1 MDYGV
6 LPTGFIKMRLPEI
19 RAAIIA
25 DLKQRLLAAG
35 LPADIQTRPDSVL
48 GLLIDTFA
56 EREAALWNVAEGVY
70 NAMYPDTAAGIAL
83 DNAVAF
89 TGVRRLG
96 ARPSAADLLIY
107 ADRTIQVPRGAQ
119 FKNTV
124 TQTVWA
130 TTADLTVSAA
140 NAAELLIVP
149 TAQPDFTYWVALG
162 DSRFAYRSGHT
173 ATADE
178 VADGLKTALSASS
191 DFAVEKEGVFLRIR
205 SLASDSIRSA
215 VSDHLAIAEI
225 GAVVPASPLEGLEE
239 AAADTITEAVTLI
252 DGMKRVR
259 NRVAV
264 AGRVA
269 ESDEDLRARYETGV
283 YALGA
288 ATHATILANLKRDIP
303 TARDIHVF
311 ENDTDVQ
318 VGDLKPHSIK
328 VLIDGGKDDEI
339 AQAIYR
345 VKAAGINTNGD
356 MAKTITTPTGNQ
368 VIRFSRPTYRYIWVQ
383 ATLTLLTGTDAAFP
397 ADGYESVRADLN
409 SIGQKLQVGD
419 DVVVQKFY
427 CGVFKTPGVESVTF
441 KFAASNSPTV
451 RPADGAFSPNNIVI
465 GNYERAMFDPMR
477 IEVR

>member
-19 RAAIIA
+19 RAAIIT

-70 NAMYPDTAAGIAL
+70 NAMYPDTAIGIAL

-96 ARPSAADLLIY
+96 ERPSSADLLIY

-140 NAAELLIVP
+140 NAAEILITP
-149 TAQPDFTYWVALG
+149 TAQPDFTYWVAIG
-162 DSRFAYRSGHT
+162 DQRFTYRSGRN
-173 ATADE
+173 ATADD
-178 VADGLKTALSASS
+178 VVDGLKTALSASS
-191 DFAVEKEGVFLRIR
+191 DFAAEKNGVFLRIR
-205 SLASDSIRSA
+205 SVAADSVRAA
-215 VSDHLAIAEI
+215 VSDNLSIVEI

-311 ENDTDVQ
+311 ENDTDTQ

-356 MAKTITTPTGNQ
+356 IAKTITTPTGNQ

-397 ADGYESVRADLN
+397 ADGYESVRADL
-409 SIGQKLQVGD
+409 SAIGQKSQVGD

-427 CGVFKTPGVESVTF
+427 CGVFKTPGIESVTF

-465 GNYERAMFDPMR
+465 GNYERAMFDPVR

>member
-70 NAMYPDTAAGIAL
+70 NAMYPDTATGIAL

-96 ARPSAADLLIY
+96 ARPSSADLLIY
-107 ADRTIQVPRGAQ
+107 ADRTIRVPRGAQ

-162 DSRFAYRSGHT
+162 DRRFTYRSGHT

-205 SLASDSIRSA
+205 SLASDSILAA
-215 VSDHLAIAEI
+215 VSDHLVIAEI

-239 AAADTITEAVTLI
+239 AAVNTITEAVTLI

-264 AGRVA
+264 AGRAA

-311 ENDTDVQ
+311 
-318 VGDLKPHSIK
+318 
-328 VLIDGGKDDEI
+328 
-339 AQAIYR
+339 
-345 VKAAGINTNGD
+345 
-356 MAKTITTPTGNQ
+356 
-368 VIRFSRPTYRYIWVQ
+368 
-383 ATLTLLTGTDAAFP
+383 
-397 ADGYESVRADLN
+397 
-409 SIGQKLQVGD
+409 
-419 DVVVQKFY
+419 
-427 CGVFKTPGVESVTF
+427 
-441 KFAASNSPTV
+441 
-451 RPADGAFSPNNIVI
+451 
-465 GNYERAMFDPMR
+465 
-477 IEVR
+477 

>member
-35 LPADIQTRPDSVL
+35 LPADLQTRPDSVL

-70 NAMYPDTAAGIAL
+70 NAMYPDTATGIAL

-96 ARPSAADLLIY
+96 ARPSLADLLIY

-162 DSRFAYRSGHT
+162 DRRFTYRSGHT
-173 ATADE
+173 STADE

-205 SLASDSIRSA
+205 PLASDSIRSA

-225 GAVVPASPLEGLEE
+225 GAVVPVSPLEGLEE
-239 AAADTITEAVTLI
+239 AAVNTITEAVTLI
-252 DGMKRVR
+252 DGLKRVR
-259 NRVAV
+259 NRAAV
-264 AGRVA
+264 AGRLA

-288 ATHATILANLKRDIP
+288 ATHDTILANLKRDIP

-328 VLIDGGKDDEI
+328 VLIDGGKDDDI
-339 AQAIYR
+339 ARAIYR
-345 VKAAGINTNGD
+345 MKAAGIDTNGD
-356 MAKTITTPTGNQ
+356 VVKTVATPNGGQ
-368 VIRFSRPTYRYIWVQ
+368 LIRFSRPTYRYIWVQ
-383 ATLTLLTGTDAAFP
+383 ATLTLLTGADAAFP
-397 ADGYESVRADLN
+397 ADGYETVRADLN
-409 SIGQKLQVGD
+409 AIGQKL
-419 DVVVQKFY
+419 
-427 CGVFKTPGVESVTF
+427 
-441 KFAASNSPTV
+441 
-451 RPADGAFSPNNIVI
+451 
-465 GNYERAMFDPMR
+465 
-477 IEVR
+477 

>member
-70 NAMYPDTAAGIAL
+70 NAMYPDTATGIAL

-96 ARPSAADLLIY
+96 ARPSSADLLIY

-162 DSRFAYRSGHT
+162 DRRFTYRSGHV

-178 VADGLKTALSASS
+178 VADGLKTALSASP

-215 VSDHLAIAEI
+215 VSDHLAIAEV
-225 GAVVPASPLEGLEE
+225 GAVVPASPLEGL
-239 AAADTITEAVTLI
+239 AFILNPPP
-252 DGMKRVR
+252 RS
-259 NRVAV
+259 
-264 AGRVA
+264 GR
-269 ESDEDLRARYETGV
+269 G
-283 YALGA
+283 
-288 ATHATILANLKRDIP
+288 
-303 TARDIHVF
+303 
-311 ENDTDVQ
+311 
-318 VGDLKPHSIK
+318 
-328 VLIDGGKDDEI
+328 
-339 AQAIYR
+339 
-345 VKAAGINTNGD
+345 
-356 MAKTITTPTGNQ
+356 
-368 VIRFSRPTYRYIWVQ
+368 
-383 ATLTLLTGTDAAFP
+383 
-397 ADGYESVRADLN
+397 
-409 SIGQKLQVGD
+409 
-419 DVVVQKFY
+419 
-427 CGVFKTPGVESVTF
+427 
-441 KFAASNSPTV
+441 
-451 RPADGAFSPNNIVI
+451 RPAPAPDVA
-465 GNYERAMFDPMR
+465 
-477 IEVR
+477 

>member
-19 RAAIIA
+19 RAAIIT

-70 NAMYPDTAAGIAL
+70 NAMYPDTAIGIAL

-96 ARPSAADLLIY
+96 ERPSSADLLIY

-130 TTADLTVSAA
+130 TTVDLTVSAA
-140 NAAELLIVP
+140 NAAEILITP
-149 TAQPDFTYWVALG
+149 TAQPDFTYWVAIG
-162 DSRFAYRSGHT
+162 DQRFTYRSGRN
-173 ATADE
+173 ATADD
-178 VADGLKTALSASS
+178 VVDGLKTALSTSS
-191 DFAVEKEGVFLRIR
+191 DFAAEKNGVFLRIR
-205 SLASDSIRSA
+205 SLAADSVRAA
-215 VSDHLAIAEI
+215 VSDNLSIVEI
-225 GAVVPASPLEGLEE
+225 GSVVPASPLEGLEE

-269 ESDEDLRARYETGV
+269 E
-283 YALGA
+283 
-288 ATHATILANLKRDIP
+288 
-303 TARDIHVF
+303 
-311 ENDTDVQ
+311 
-318 VGDLKPHSIK
+318 
-328 VLIDGGKDDEI
+328 
-339 AQAIYR
+339 
-345 VKAAGINTNGD
+345 
-356 MAKTITTPTGNQ
+356 
-368 VIRFSRPTYRYIWVQ
+368 
-383 ATLTLLTGTDAAFP
+383 
-397 ADGYESVRADLN
+397 
-409 SIGQKLQVGD
+409 
-419 DVVVQKFY
+419 
-427 CGVFKTPGVESVTF
+427 
-441 KFAASNSPTV
+441 
-451 RPADGAFSPNNIVI
+451 
-465 GNYERAMFDPMR
+465 
-477 IEVR
+477 